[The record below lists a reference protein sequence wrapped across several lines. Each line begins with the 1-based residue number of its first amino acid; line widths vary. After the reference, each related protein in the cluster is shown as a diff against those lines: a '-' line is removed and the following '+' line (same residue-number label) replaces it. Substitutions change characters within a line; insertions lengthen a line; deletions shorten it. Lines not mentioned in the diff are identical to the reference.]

1 MQRQDAITS
10 FQKGDARFF
19 VGNPQTA
26 GYGLTLTAAN
36 NVIYYA
42 NDYNLETRMQ
52 SEDRCHRI
60 GQIISVLYVDLVV
73 PGHSG
78 YKHSQVPSRQD
89 QSCGGDSWVKK

>member
-1 MQRQDAITS
+1 
-10 FQKGDARFF
+10 

-60 GQIISVLYVDLVV
+60 GQDSSVLYVDLVT
-73 PGHSG
+73 PGTVDINIAKALQQKINLAG
-78 YKHSQVPSRQD
+78 ATL
-89 QSCGGDSWVKK
+89 GEEVKKWLQV